1 MNKEMNT
8 IFIKNLK
15 EKLKQK
21 VKELISVEIK
31 PNNQLY
37 VKIMKFEGFTFTWYK
52 DDITENI
59 IYGYSVDKAAEEIVR
74 AYSVCMT
81 KKLLEGYFTQ
91 SISLLFLRRYINYEN
106 ENR

>member
-1 MNKEMNT
+1 MNEEMNT

-21 VKELISVEIK
+21 VKGLISVEIK

-37 VKIMKFEGFTFTWYK
+37 VEIMKFEGFTFTWYK

-59 IYGYSVDKAAEEIVR
+59 IYGYSVEKAAEEIVR
-74 AYSVCMT
+74 TYSVCMM
-81 KKLLEGYFTQ
+81 KKLF
-91 SISLLFLRRYINYEN
+91 RY
-106 ENR
+106 